1 MSLSG
6 YSSRLPADVLLNTG
20 VLFVG
25 NSPLSA
31 SRGGLSFDPGTTFRQ
46 VPYDGQTADVV
57 GLDRKVYIK
66 PTIKGKFLQYT
77 HHELAK
83 FEPGANVHLQ
93 TTPLGA
99 GIMLVVGQYVNN
111 LRLIFERASGGY
123 VEVVFPK
130 ALCEKYTVAGQ
141 DKSEPEVD
149 AEFTAKRDTTVQ
161 TTEGLAPYYIKE
173 IASIS

>member
-6 YSSRLPADVLLNTG
+6 FTSRLPADVLLNTG

-31 SRGGLSFDPGTTFRQ
+31 SRGGLSFDPGTAWRQ
-46 VPYDGQTADVV
+46 TTYDGQTADVAT
-57 GLDRKVYIK
+57 LDRKTYIK
-66 PTIKGKFLQYT
+66 PSIKGKFLQYT

-83 FEPGANVHLQ
+83 FEPGSNVHTQ

-99 GIMLVVGQYVNN
+99 GIFLTKGQYVAN

-123 VEVVFPK
+123 VEVVFPL
-130 ALCEKYTVAGQ
+130 ALCEKYAVAGQ
-141 DKSEPEVD
+141 DRSEPEVD
-149 AEFTAKRDTTVQ
+149 AEFIAKRDSTVQ